1 MTIQEIYDWA
11 KENDCLDIPVAKHIN
26 MEFYD
31 VRNILHLNG
40 EIPILK
46 EYAKDYDRVV
56 ID

>member
-11 KENDCLDIPVAKHIN
+11 KENNCLDIPVAKHVN

-31 VRNILHLNG
+31 VRNILHLDG

-46 EYAKDYDRVV
+46 EYAEDYDRVV